1 MEAMF
6 SEMGG
11 AVVVVTR
18 GHLDTSNAAD
28 VENGVMERIDG
39 GANRIV
45 FDFQRTDYVSSAGLR
60 VILKAAK
67 AAKKGGGN
75 LVICQANDHILEVL
89 EVSGFL
95 SVITHSATLDD
106 ALSAV

>member
-11 AVVVVTR
+11 ALVVVTR
-18 GHLDTSNAAD
+18 GHLDTSNAPG
-28 VENGVMERIDG
+28 VEKEVMARIDD

-45 FDFQRTDYVSSAGLR
+45 FDFQRTEYVSSAGLR

-67 AAKKGGGN
+67 AAKKGGGS
-75 LVICQANDHILEVL
+75 LAICQANDHILEVL
-89 EVSGFL
+89 ELSGFL
-95 SVITHSATLDD
+95 SAINHTATLDD
-106 ALSAV
+106 ALKAV